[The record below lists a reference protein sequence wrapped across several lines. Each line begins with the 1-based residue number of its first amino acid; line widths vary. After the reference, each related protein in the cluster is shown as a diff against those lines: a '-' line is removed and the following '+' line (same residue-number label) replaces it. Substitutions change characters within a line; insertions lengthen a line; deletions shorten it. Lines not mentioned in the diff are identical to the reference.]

1 MITVEM
7 PGLVNGVAVATTDNR
22 GWSIEELA
30 QRASD
35 KIVFVGDQSHPAIQ
49 AQARAFKDRVTHVV
63 AFYLKEAVEQ
73 DRLTIANR
81 LREAGHPGLVHLLGE

>member
-7 PGLVNGVAVATTDNR
+7 PGLVNGVVVATTDNR

-81 LREAGHPGLVHLLGE
+81 LREAGHPELVHLLGE